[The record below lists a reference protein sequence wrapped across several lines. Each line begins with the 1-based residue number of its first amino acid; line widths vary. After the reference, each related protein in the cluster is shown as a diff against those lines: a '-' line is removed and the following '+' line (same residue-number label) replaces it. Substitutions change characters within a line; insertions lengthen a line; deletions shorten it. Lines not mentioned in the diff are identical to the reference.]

1 MKISVDDKVLFE
13 LTETQKNVMKNVVS
27 ADIFEE
33 DMKRRLKWVLTHAY
47 EEWFKTLKEEWD
59 PKLPALGVASVP
71 TDPDAYA
78 NLVFCQPCYKCR
90 KTRDLE
96 AKVAEEARIAAS
108 KVVEPIKEV

>member
-1 MKISVDDKVLFE
+1 MKISVNDIVLFE

-47 EEWFKTLKEEWD
+47 EEWFKMLKQEWD
-59 PKLPALGVASVP
+59 PKLSSLGVKSVP
-71 TDPDAYA
+71 TDPDEYA
-78 NLVFCQPCYKCR
+78 QLVFAQPCYKCR

-96 AKVAEEARIAAS
+96 SQGV
-108 KVVEPIKEV
+108 

>member
-33 DMKRRLKWVLTHAY
+33 DMKRRLQWVLTHAY
-47 EEWFKTLKEEWD
+47 EEWFKILKDEWD
-59 PKLPALGVASVP
+59 TKLPSLGVTSVP
-71 TDPDAYA
+71 TDPEEYA
-78 NLVFCQPCYKCR
+78 QLVFAQPCYKCR

-96 AKVAEEARIAAS
+96 AKAVEEARLSSIAG
-108 KVVEPIKEV
+108 E